1 MEHEIEVA
9 HIYHDHALGLSPT
22 PLLNVL
28 STPKY
33 NSDLRA
39 MTKALKI
46 AKRRSKIHGNGV
58 IATARIRK
66 GEDIVEYKGRI
77 ITHDEADAQ
86 YYGDVGSGHTF
97 LFTLNDEWIVDA
109 NVRGNIAKWINT
121 GCDPN
126 AIAFIHSEKKKNPD
140 PKKDRVIIE
149 ALRTIEPGEEVI
161 YDYGFEFDVPYTKK
175 LLKAWACKCG
185 SPKCTGSM
193 LKNAPASAGAGKKA
207 KKDPKPKERKASK

>member
-1 MEHEIEVA
+1 MNK
-9 HIYHDHALGLSPT
+9 P
-22 PLLNVL
+22 
-28 STPKY
+28 
-33 NSDLRA
+33 
-39 MTKALKI
+39 LKI

-58 IATARIRK
+58 VATVRIRK

-77 ITHDEADAQ
+77 ISHDVADAQ

-97 LFTLNDEWIVDA
+97 LFTLNEHWIVDA

-126 AIAFIHSEKKKNPD
+126 AVAFIHSEKKKDPD

-149 ALRTIEPGEEVI
+149 ALRTIEPGEEII

-175 LLKAWACKCG
+175 LLKVWECRCG
-185 SPKCTGSM
+185 SPNCTGSM
-193 LKNAPASAGAGKKA
+193 LKPKQTEEKKVTEVAKA
-207 KKDPKPKERKASK
+207 KKVKNAKK